1 MISRIVALAVAAQL
15 SALAVAAEKE
25 QPIEVYFSPGVSCT
39 EAILRELSNAKQAV
53 HVQAYSFTSQPIAR
67 ALTDAEKRGV
77 KVIAILDASNRT
89 KNYSAAD
96 FLAHEGVETYVD
108 SMHAIAHNKIMII
121 DGTTVLTGSF
131 NFTKAAEEN
140 NAENLLVIDDAAL
153 AAKYTSNW
161 NVHFAHSKPYQRKE
175 PMGHRH

>member
-1 MISRIVALAVAAQL
+1 MISRIVALGVAAEL
-15 SALAVAAEKE
+15 SALAVVAEKE

-39 EAILRELSNAKQAV
+39 EAIVRELSNAKQTV

-96 FLAHEGVETYVD
+96 LSDKCPKMQGDLFSIGDFTYEPRNR
-108 SMHAIAHNKIMII
+108 S
-121 DGTTVLTGSF
+121 LRGS
-131 NFTKAAEEN
+131 NPQP
-140 NAENLLVIDDAAL
+140 L
-153 AAKYTSNW
+153 
-161 NVHFAHSKPYQRKE
+161 P
-175 PMGHRH
+175 

>member
-1 MISRIVALAVAAQL
+1 MISRIVALVIAAEVT
-15 SALAVAAEKE
+15 ALAIAAEKE

-96 FLAHEGVETYVD
+96 FLAHEGLETYVD

-131 NFTKAAEEN
+131 NFTKAADQK
-140 NAENLLVIDDAAL
+140 NAENLLVIRDDKV
-153 AAKYTSNW
+153 AAKYEANW
-161 NVHFAHSKPYQRKE
+161 QAHFRHSEYYAGK
-175 PMGHRH
+175 

>member
-25 QPIEVYFSPGVSCT
+25 QPIEVYFSPGASST
-39 EAILRELSNAKQAV
+39 QAIVRELSNAKQTV

-77 KVIAILDASNRT
+77 KVIAILHASNRT

-96 FLAHEGVETYVD
+96 FLTHEGVETYVD

-131 NFTKAAEEN
+131 NFTKAADQK
-140 NAENLLVIDDAAL
+140 NAENLLVICDDKI
-153 AAKYTSNW
+153 AAKYEANW
-161 NVHFAHSKPYQRKE
+161 QTHFRHSEYYAGK
-175 PMGHRH
+175 

>member
-1 MISRIVALAVAAQL
+1 VIWRIVALAVAAEL

-25 QPIEVYFSPGVSCT
+25 QPIEVYFSPGASCT
-39 EAILRELSNAKQAV
+39 EAIVRELSNAKQTV

-108 SMHAIAHNKIMII
+108 SMHAIAHNKIVII
-121 DGTTVLTGSF
+121 D
-131 NFTKAAEEN
+131 
-140 NAENLLVIDDAAL
+140 
-153 AAKYTSNW
+153 
-161 NVHFAHSKPYQRKE
+161 
-175 PMGHRH
+175 

>member
-1 MISRIVALAVAAQL
+1 VISRIIVLALAAHF
-15 SALAVAAEKE
+15 SLATGAEKD

-39 EAILRELSNAKQAV
+39 EAIVRELSNAKQTV

-67 ALTDAEKRGV
+67 ALTDAQKRGV

-89 KNYSAAD
+89 KNYSTAD

-131 NFTKAAEEN
+131 NFTRAADQK
-140 NAENLLVIDDAAL
+140 NAENLLVIREDGV
-153 AAKYTSNW
+153 AAKYEQNW
-161 NVHFAHSKPYQRKE
+161 LTHFHHSEYYAGR
-175 PMGHRH
+175 

>member
-1 MISRIVALAVAAQL
+1 MISRIVALAVAAEL

-39 EAILRELSNAKQAV
+39 EAIVRELSNAKQTV

-77 KVIAILDASNRT
+77 KVIAILD
-89 KNYSAAD
+89 YSAAD

-131 NFTKAAEEN
+131 NFTKAADQK
-140 NAENLLVIDDAAL
+140 NAENLLVIRDDKV
-153 AAKYTSNW
+153 AAKFEANW
-161 NVHFAHSKPYQRKE
+161 QAHFRHSEYYAGK
-175 PMGHRH
+175 